1 MKKLITANDIR
12 AAHARG
18 EQAMS
23 VVLRA
28 SIITPE
34 AREVAELLGFT
45 ITEDDGAAPAATAA
59 DSDKTESQRIR
70 ETILAQLPEGQFT
83 ESLVAQLMEKVMK
96 EKQSLEQE
104 AMQPG
109 FDSVTGKG
117 GIKVIDGS
125 SVKFGRFDG
134 AQPHCVGLTDLVTD
148 QDGSSMAAGFM
159 QWENAFFPWTL
170 NYDEIDMVLE
180 GELHVP
186 SGGNAGRQSGGRH
199 VHPERLQHRI
209 RYPVDGA
216 LPVRRLAGKLA
227 IAMNDFI
234 TEAWLRANHT
244 LSEGGEIHLPADARL
259 TPSARELL
267 ESRHLRVK
275 FLDRQGRL
283 FVEDDEQTPQP
294 VHVLT
299 SSDHPPQACC
309 ELCHQPVGK
318 KPDTLTHLTA
328 DTLVAK
334 NDPRLAFRAVLDSTI
349 ALTVWLQIELAEPW
363 QPWLTDIRS
372 RLGNIMRADALEEP
386 LAAQSIA
393 GFSEAQLHRLS
404 HQPLRYLGHD
414 HLVPEARHGRDV
426 ALLNLLRGK
435 VREAEVTAAQVFIT
449 PQFAVQRA
457 DILQALNRL
466 SSAVYVMMILG
477 VTDAPPALSQLQQ
490 LGGEDDH

>member
-1 MKKLITANDIR
+1 
-12 AAHARG
+12 
-18 EQAMS
+18 
-23 VVLRA
+23 
-28 SIITPE
+28 
-34 AREVAELLGFT
+34 
-45 ITEDDGAAPAATAA
+45 
-59 DSDKTESQRIR
+59 
-70 ETILAQLPEGQFT
+70 
-83 ESLVAQLMEKVMK
+83 
-96 EKQSLEQE
+96 
-104 AMQPG
+104 
-109 FDSVTGKG
+109 
-117 GIKVIDGS
+117 
-125 SVKFGRFDG
+125 
-134 AQPHCVGLTDLVTD
+134 
-148 QDGSSMAAGFM
+148 
-159 QWENAFFPWTL
+159 
-170 NYDEIDMVLE
+170 
-180 GELHVP
+180 
-186 SGGNAGRQSGGRH
+186 
-199 VHPERLQHRI
+199 
-209 RYPVDGA
+209 
-216 LPVRRLAGKLA
+216 
-227 IAMNDFI
+227 MNDFI

-414 HLVPEARHGRDV
+414 HLVPQP
-426 ALLNLLRGK
+426 
-435 VREAEVTAAQVFIT
+435 TAAQLADIAIASAETWQAIAGEAPRVAMLSFSTHGSARHPCVANVQQATEI
-449 PQFAVQRA
+449 VRQRA
-457 DILQALNRL
+457 PQLMVDGELQFDAAFVPDVAAHKAPGSPLQGRANVLVFPSLEAGNIGYKIAQRLGGYRAIGPLIQGLAAPLHDLSRGCSVEEIIELALVASVPRQ
-466 SSAVYVMMILG
+466 
-477 VTDAPPALSQLQQ
+477 TDASRIPDSSTLV
-490 LGGEDDH
+490 E